1 MTAAVVPALAAGVPV
16 AADVGDVFGQAV
28 VSGSL
33 LLAVP
38 VALIAGLVSFA
49 SPCVLPLVPG
59 YLGFLG
65 GMSGAGA
72 SRSARTGA
80 TSAAAGT
87 TTAGTTT
94 AGTTTAGTTTAGTT
108 SAGTTFLTDGTTVA
122 TGDATTGD
130 GGGTART
137 TTATVERVAPARSR
151 VLLGVGLFVAGFTAV
166 FVAYG
171 ALAGSLGGL
180 LLRWQDPV
188 TRVLG
193 LVVIVMGL
201 GFLGLIPFLQNE
213 RRVHLAPRAG
223 LWGAPLLGVTFGLG
237 WTPCIGPTLAAILT
251 LSLDGGSAG
260 RGALLAV
267 AFCVGLG
274 LPFLLVALGLESS
287 ARMVGFLRRHRRAIM
302 RVGGAMLV
310 ILGLALVTGVW
321 GTWASWLQGVLT
333 GYDPFVPVV

>member
-1 MTAAVVPALAAGVPV
+1 MPV
-16 AADVGDVFGQAV
+16 AADVGDAFGRAV
-28 VSGSL
+28 TSGSL

-38 VALIAGLVSFA
+38 VALLAGLVSFA

-72 SRSARTGA
+72 GRASTRTAGAADAVAAREQGA
-80 TSAAAGT
+80 GPAGAPGRGRAGT
-87 TTAGTTT
+87 ATA
-94 AGTTTAGTTTAGTT
+94 
-108 SAGTTFLTDGTTVA
+108 
-122 TGDATTGD
+122 
-130 GGGTART
+130 AR
-137 TTATVERVAPARSR
+137 VEPPRSR
-151 VLLGVGLFVAGFTAV
+151 LLLGVGLFVAGFTAV

-193 LVVIVMGL
+193 VVVIL
-201 GFLGLIPFLQNE
+201 LGLSFVGLVPFLQTE
-213 RRVHLAPRAG
+213 RRLHLAPRAG

-260 RGALLAV
+260 RGAVLAV

-274 LPFLLVALGLESS
+274 LPFLLVALGLGSS
-287 ARMVGFLRRHRRAIM
+287 TRMLGLLRRHRLAIM
-302 RVGGAMLV
+302 RVGGALLV
-310 ILGLALVTGVW
+310 VLGLALVSGVW
-321 GTWASWLQGVLT
+321 GTWAAWLQGVLT
-333 GYDPFVPVV
+333 GNDPFVPVV

>member
-65 GMSGAGA
+65 GMSGAGSTRA
-72 SRSARTGA
+72 GRS
-80 TSAAAGT
+80 GT
-87 TTAGTTT
+87 TTAAAATTGAT
-94 AGTTTAGTTTAGTT
+94 AAA
-108 SAGTTFLTDGTTVA
+108 SARTTVEADEA
-122 TGDATTGD
+122 TGDD
-130 GGGTART
+130 RGTART
-137 TTATVERVAPARSR
+137 ATTTAERVAPARSR

-213 RRVHLAPRAG
+213 RRLHLAPRAG

-287 ARMVGFLRRHRRAIM
+287 TRMVGFLRRHRRAIM

>member
-1 MTAAVVPALAAGVPV
+1 MTPAVLPALATGLPV
-16 AADVGDVFGQAV
+16 VADVGDTFGRAV
-28 VSGSL
+28 TSGSL

-38 VALIAGLVSFA
+38 LALLAGLVSFA

-59 YLGFLG
+59 YLGLLG
-65 GMSGAGA
+65 GMSGAG
-72 SRSARTGA
+72 TGA
-80 TSAAAGT
+80 GRSRPGTTPGAAAGSGAAVEDDPT
-87 TTAGTTT
+87 GTAAADATG
-94 AGTTTAGTTTAGTT
+94 
-108 SAGTTFLTDGTTVA
+108 SDGT
-122 TGDATTGD
+122 GS
-130 GGGTART
+130 R
-137 TTATVERVAPARSR
+137 TATVAAPRVAAARSR
-151 VLLGVGLFVAGFTAV
+151 VLLGVALFVAGFTAV

-193 LVVIVMGL
+193 VVVIVMGL
-201 GFLGLIPFLQNE
+201 AFLGLVPFLQNE
-213 RRVHLAPRAG
+213 RRLHLAPRAG

-287 ARMVGFLRRHRRAIM
+287 TRMLGFLRRHRLAIL

-310 ILGLALVTGVW
+310 VLGLALVTGVW
-321 GTWASWLQGVLT
+321 GTWAGWLQGVLT

>member
-1 MTAAVVPALAAGVPV
+1 MTSAVVPALAAGVPV

-38 VALIAGLVSFA
+38 VALLAGLVSFA

-72 SRSARTGA
+72 SRPGRTGA
-80 TSAAAGT
+80 AAAVAGTGT
-87 TTAGTTT
+87 TTVTTEAG
-94 AGTTTAGTTTAGTT
+94 
-108 SAGTTFLTDGTTVA
+108 
-122 TGDATTGD
+122 TGDAR
-130 GGGTART
+130 GTART
-137 TTATVERVAPARSR
+137 ATATAAPVAPARSR

-213 RRVHLAPRAG
+213 RRLHLAPRAG

-287 ARMVGFLRRHRRAIM
+287 SRMVGFLRRHRLAIM

-310 ILGLALVTGVW
+310 VLGLALVTGVW